1 MFFLKFVLTKGTII
15 KYPDPE
21 NLDYEYHFSDNFRVA
36 EATGKIVGLTGVTTK
51 TTVHLY
57 LQKYEDGEWVDIAD
71 WISSNNSVNTTLVKT
86 KSVDKG
92 YTYRAKASCYAYSG
106 SAYENVVRYS
116 SEITY

>member
-15 KYPDPE
+15 
-21 NLDYEYHFSDNFRVA
+21 
-36 EATGKIVGLTGVTTK
+36 TTK